1 MGRHIELNYDNL
13 INKICV
19 GLPMSVKDNICVKGC
34 DATVGVAKNCF
45 VERGEDTIQLFLNFK
60 CVV

>member
-1 MGRHIELNYDNL
+1 
-13 INKICV
+13 
-19 GLPMSVKDNICVKGC
+19 MSVKDNICVKGC